1 VKYLLSLSPNTRG
14 IVCLVAAIASLTL
27 SDAIIKW
34 LSPELP
40 LHQVTLFRSCFAL
53 LLVLVMVHLEGGP
66 KTLKTRR
73 PVLHLLRGSMLVLA
87 NMFFFVGLAAM
98 PFAETVVLFFTAP
111 LFICI
116 LSQPVLGEKVG
127 LSRWVVIVVGMLG
140 AVIMLR
146 PGSGLFK
153 TISLLPVMA
162 ALCYAAMTMMT
173 RKLGM
178 RETAGAMT
186 FYIQIAF
193 IVISVLVGLAIG
205 DGGFDNYD
213 SPSLQFLLRAWAWP
227 SLVQWQLLMICG
239 SIVAIGGYLMSQA
252 YRIGEASAVAPFEY
266 TSLPFALL
274 VGYTLWGDWPD
285 WRAFIGT
292 GMIVGSGLMVF
303 CLENRAHRKLL
314 QHAQIDY

>member
-1 VKYLLSLSPNTRG
+1 
-14 IVCLVAAIASLTL
+14 
-27 SDAIIKW
+27 
-34 LSPELP
+34 
-40 LHQVTLFRSCFAL
+40 
-53 LLVLVMVHLEGGP
+53 
-66 KTLKTRR
+66 
-73 PVLHLLRGSMLVLA
+73 
-87 NMFFFVGLAAM
+87 FFVGLAAM

-140 AVIMLR
+140 AVVMLR

-153 TISLLPVMA
+153 AISLLPIMA

-193 IVISVLVGLAIG
+193 IVLSSLVGLAIG
-205 DGGFDNYD
+205 DGSLDNYD
-213 SPSLQFLLRAWAWP
+213 SPSLQFLLRAWTWP

-266 TSLPFALL
+266 ASLPFALL
-274 VGYTLWGDWPD
+274 AGYTLWGDWPD

-292 GMIVGSGLMVF
+292 GMIVGSGLMVVY
-303 CLENRAHRKLL
+303 LENRAHRKSL